1 MKLERSRSEEQIF
14 AEMHR
19 ELRSW
24 NSEIPESQERL
35 DPILKML
42 LQLYSN
48 QLSKIEKRIDSV
60 WDIATSSLIRSLFPD
75 SKRWPVPAFTV
86 MRCELTDPVVEVDPH
101 VRLIYREKREDG
113 QTFFFSPHR
122 TERML
127 AANVKCILLRNGD
140 KLIDIRQRPPEEQP
154 IERESSSLSSPQQA
168 DTIFVGI
175 DFEGSASDFAD
186 AVLFVA
192 GDPLTLKQIRWS
204 YWLPGTAA
212 GQFSEEHRFCPGL
225 TTSIDDIFRSDED
238 SSVDWGGFRSTADL
252 FRPIEDSF
260 VVIPREFV
268 SHWEKGPASKDLGD
282 LAFRSGIEL
291 PGDDDQLYWIRLDLP
306 EGGDIRKLTSP
317 IEILS
322 NTFVATNKN
331 ELTLFKHT
339 GGNKLVE
346 VELPEDISNV
356 LEITRGVDSEGR
368 EYRPVYE
375 IQTDTSKRAFSI
387 EEKND
392 KMVLWFDFP
401 SVVEVPPD
409 SLTVTYSVTSGTSAN
424 GIEAREIEELYEG
437 HPGIN
442 TCVNITPTRGAIPAK
457 TREQIVKEATARLR
471 GRDRAHSF
479 LEMTKWAT
487 TFDQR
492 IQNARCENSTE
503 RTERG
508 VRRCIVLRAKIKTED
523 FHSDDE
529 IELLRT
535 RLQNFLKSR
544 SPVNTQFKVEIVK
557 A

>member
-35 DPILKML
+35 DPILRML

-86 MRCELTDPVVEVDPH
+86 MRCELTDPVVEIDPH

-122 TERML
+122 TEKML
-127 AANVKCILLRNGD
+127 AANVKYILLRSGGE
-140 KLIDIRQRPPEEQP
+140 LIDIRRKPPEEQAGP
-154 IERESSSLSSPQQA
+154 HESPTLTSPQQA

-186 AVLFVA
+186 AVFFA
-192 GDPLTLKQIRWS
+192 MGDPLALKQIRWS

-212 GQFSEEHRFCPGL
+212 GYFSEEHRFCPGL
-225 TTSIDDIFRSDED
+225 TTSIEDIFRVEED
-238 SSVDWGGFRSTADL
+238 SSVDWGGFRSTTDL
-252 FRPIEDSF
+252 FRPIEESF
-260 VVIPREFV
+260 IVIPGEFA
-268 SHWEKGPASKDLGD
+268 SHWEKGAVNRELGD
-282 LAFRSGIEL
+282 LAFANGLEL
-291 PGDDDQLYWIRLDLP
+291 PENDSQLYWIRLDLP
-306 EGGDIRKLTSP
+306 ERGDRRKLTGM

-322 NTFVATNKN
+322 NSFVATNKN

-356 LEITRGVDSEGR
+356 LEITRVVDSEGR

-375 IQTDTSKRAFSI
+375 IQTDTSGRTFSI
-387 EEKND
+387 EEKD
-392 KMVLWFDFP
+392 DRMVLWFDFP
-401 SVVEVPPD
+401 SVVEAPPD

-424 GIEAREIEELYEG
+424 GIEAGEIEELYEG
-437 HPGIN
+437 HPGVN

-487 TFDQR
+487 TFDRR

-508 VRRCIVLRAKIKTED
+508 VRRCIVLRAKIRAED

-529 IELLRT
+529 VEFLRT

>member
-1 MKLERSRSEEQIF
+1 MKLEKSRSVEKIF

-35 DPILKML
+35 DPILRML

-48 QLSKIEKRIDSV
+48 QLAKIEKRIDSV

-75 SKRWPVPAFTV
+75 SKRWPVPAFAI
-86 MRCELTDPVVEVDPH
+86 MRCELTDPVVEVDPYLK
-101 VRLIYREKREDG
+101 LIYREKREDG

-122 TERML
+122 TEKLL
-127 AANVKCILLRNGD
+127 AANVRYILLRNGNE
-140 KLIDIRQRPPEEQP
+140 LIDIRRKSPEEQQSP
-154 IERESSSLSSPQQA
+154 PESSRLSSPEQA

-175 DFEGSASDFAD
+175 DFEGSASEFAD
-186 AVLFVA
+186 AVLFVT
-192 GDPLTLKQIRWS
+192 GDPLALKQIRWS
-204 YWLPGTAA
+204 HWVPGTDA
-212 GQFSEEHRFCPGL
+212 GQFSDEHRFCPGL
-225 TTSIDDIFRSDED
+225 TTSIDDIFRVEEG
-238 SSVDWGGFRSTADL
+238 SSVDWGGLRSTADL

-260 VVIPREFV
+260 VVIPGEFV
-268 SHWEKGPASKDLGD
+268 SLWKKGPACKELGD

-291 PGDDDQLYWIRLDLP
+291 PGADSQLFWIRLDLP
-306 EGGDIRKLTSP
+306 EGGDRRKLTSP

-322 NTFVATNKN
+322 NSFVATNKN

-356 LEITRGVDSEGR
+356 LEITRVVDSEGR

-375 IQTDTSKRAFSI
+375 IQTDTSKRAFSS

-409 SLTVTYSVTSGTSAN
+409 SITVTYSVTSGTRAN
-424 GIEAREIEELYEG
+424 GIETGEIEELYEG
-437 HPGIN
+437 HPGISA
-442 TCVNITPTRGAIPAK
+442 CINITPTRGAVPAK
-457 TREQIVKEATARLR
+457 TPEQIVKEATARLR

-479 LEMTKWAT
+479 LEMTKWAM
-487 TFDQR
+487 TFDRR
-492 IQNARCENSTE
+492 IQNAECENSTE

-508 VRRCIVLRAKIKTED
+508 VRRCIVLRAKIKAED

-544 SPVNTQFKVEIVK
+544 SPVNTRFKVEIDK